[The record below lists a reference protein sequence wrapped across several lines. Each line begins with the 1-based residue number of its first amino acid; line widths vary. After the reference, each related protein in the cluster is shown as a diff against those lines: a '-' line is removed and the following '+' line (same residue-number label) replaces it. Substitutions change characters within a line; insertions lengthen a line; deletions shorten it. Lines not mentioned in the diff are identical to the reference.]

1 MAQPRTSTSSRS
13 NRDDV
18 LQFLDSLDAYSGTPP
33 KPSSSS
39 AAGPGGAGSLPRST
53 SSNTVGGKPA
63 LSSTSAAN
71 SPAKPAGSAAPSG
84 AAAVPGAAGGAKP
97 ANAAEAQSVLDFLD
111 EITQRSS
118 TPTAR
123 TSLGGAER
131 GLEKKTSVPSGL
143 SRSTSRTNLG
153 AVPVRSSAAAGGVAG
168 EAPRRSTESARSV
181 RSTTPAA
188 GVSPKPA
195 APSAPSASSS
205 SSAAPAPAAE
215 APAGAGGWGW
225 SSMWTQA
232 SSVVQTASN
241 LAAQAKT
248 AAEEQVKAAQS
259 SAAAGGGIAGLGG
272 GLMKALG
279 ENEQAKKWS
288 ETVQSYAKGAHLDQL
303 GKDLKSS
310 TLKSL
315 TDLLNAVAP
324 PIAEHEVIQVS
335 LSHDMVGYDGV
346 ETLVYRGLAK
356 IMEQIEGGTLI
367 VNKGT
372 EEKPREQAEGDE
384 DFRDLNVVDGLTE
397 GWKLA
402 EASLDQLIKA
412 TYAPPAPPSES
423 STSDLTVPVTTCP
436 IYLRIQPALAPLPFL
451 PSSSLNPASTTPDSQ
466 KALFFLLLLRDPT
479 HKLVHSSVSQ
489 SMPASWLEIPFEENE
504 WVEDAMVE
512 IIRRSVEIIGQE
524 YIQHR
529 MRAQS
534 NAISQAREE
543 AKKALEQHHSSSQS
557 QQQLTDEQRERQEQQ
572 EAEASQAA
580 QEARVGV
587 V

>member
-1 MAQPRTSTSSRS
+1 MSAPPPRTSTSSRS
-13 NRDDV
+13 NREDV

-33 KPSSSS
+33 KAPAS
-39 AAGPGGAGSLPRST
+39 AAGGAGGVPRST
-53 SSNTVGGKPA
+53 SSTALGGGGVKPP
-63 LSSTSAAN
+63 SSAGAAA
-71 SPAKPAGSAAPSG
+71 SPAKGT
-84 AAAVPGAAGGAKP
+84 

-111 EITQRSS
+111 EITTQRPRASAPS
-118 TPTAR
+118 AAAPR
-123 TSLGGAER
+123 TSLSGGER
-131 GLEKKTSVPSGL
+131 ALDKKPSIPSGL

-153 AVPVRSSAAAGGVAG
+153 AVPVRSTAGTEG
-168 EAPRRSTESARSV
+168 APRRSTDSARSV
-181 RSTTPAA
+181 RTAGTSSGTSPRPAA
-188 GVSPKPA
+188 AA
-195 APSAPSASSS
+195 AP
-205 SSAAPAPAAE
+205 AAPAPAA
-215 APAGAGGWGW
+215 APTPAQEQPAQAGGWGW
-225 SSMWTQA
+225 SSMWSQA
-232 SSVVQTASN
+232 SNVVQQASN

-259 SAAAGGGIAGLGG
+259 QATAAGGIAGIGG

-279 ENEQAKKWS
+279 ENEQAKKWG
-288 ETVQSYAKGAHLDQL
+288 ETVAGYAKGAHLDQI
-303 GKDLKSS
+303 GKDLKST

-346 ETLVYRGLAK
+346 ESLVYRGLAK

-372 EEKPREQAEGDE
+372 EEKPKETTDDD
-384 DFRDLNVVDGLTE
+384 DFRDLNIVDGLTE

-402 EASLDQLIKA
+402 EASLDGLIKA
-412 TYAPPAPPSES
+412 TYTPPAPPSS
-423 STSDLTVPVTTCP
+423 STDGVTVPVTTCP
-436 IYLRIQPALAPLPFL
+436 VYLRIQPVLAPLPSL
-451 PSSSLNPASTTPDSQ
+451 PSSLLNPASTTPDSQ

-479 HKLVHSSVSQ
+479 HNLVHSSMSQ
-489 SMPASWLEIPFEENE
+489 SMPASWLDIPFEENE

-512 IIRRSVEIIGQE
+512 VIRRSVEIIGQE
-524 YIQHR
+524 YITHR

-534 NAISQAREE
+534 VAISQARAE
-543 AKKALEQHHSSSQS
+543 AQQALDSHASSSEE
-557 QQQLTDEQRERQEQQ
+557 QQTLFDEQREQQ

>member
-1 MAQPRTSTSSRS
+1 MAQPRTSTSRS

-33 KPSSSS
+33 KPSTAPSS
-39 AAGPGGAGSLPRST
+39 AAATGGLPRST
-53 SSNTVGGKPA
+53 SSNTVGKPLA
-63 LSSTSAAN
+63 SSASAALPTASTTA
-71 SPAKPAGSAAPSG
+71 SPAKG
-84 AAAVPGAAGGAKP
+84 AP

-123 TSLGGAER
+123 TSLGGPDR
-131 GLEKKTSVPSGL
+131 TLEKKSSIPSGL
-143 SRSTSRTNLG
+143 SRSTSRSNLG
-153 AVPVRSSAAAGGVAG
+153 AVPVRTAQG
-168 EAPRRSTESARSV
+168 EAQPRRSTDSARSV
-181 RSTTPAA
+181 RTA
-188 GVSPKPA
+188 GASPKTA
-195 APSAPSASSS
+195 AASAPSAST
-205 SSAAPAPAAE
+205 SAPAPAPAA
-215 APAGAGGWGW
+215 PAAAQAEQQQQQQGGGGWGW

-232 SSVVQTASN
+232 SSVVQQASH

-259 SAAAGGGIAGLGG
+259 QAAQAGGIAGIGG
-272 GLMKALG
+272 GLIKAIG

-288 ETVQSYAKGAHLDQL
+288 EAAVSYAKGAHLDQL
-303 GKDLKSS
+303 GKELKSS

-356 IMEQIEGGTLI
+356 IMDQIEGGTLV
-367 VNKGT
+367 VNRGT
-372 EEKPREQAEGDE
+372 EEKPREAQEGEE
-384 DFRDLNVVDGLTE
+384 DFRDLNLVDGLTE

-412 TYAPPAPPSES
+412 TYKPPAPPSAS
-423 STSDLTVPVTTCP
+423 SADDKSLTVPVTTCP
-436 IYLRIQPALAPLPFL
+436 IYMRIQPCLAPVPFL
-451 PSSSLNPASTTPDSQ
+451 PSSSLNPASTTPDAH
-466 KALFFLLLLRDPT
+466 KVLFFLLLLRDPT
-479 HKLVHSSVSQ
+479 HNLIHSSVSQ
-489 SMPASWLEIPFEENE
+489 SMPSGWLEIPFEENE

-512 IIRRSVEIIGQE
+512 NIRRAVETIGQE
-524 YIQHR
+524 YLTHR

-534 NAISQAREE
+534 VAISQAREE
-543 AKKALEQHHSSSQS
+543 AQKALAESAAASPAAQ
-557 QQQLTDEQRERQEQQ
+557 EEREKQ

>member
-1 MAQPRTSTSSRS
+1 MAAPPPRTSTSRR
-13 NRDDV
+13 NEDV

-33 KPSSSS
+33 RPTSSTGAPSS
-39 AAGPGGAGSLPRST
+39 ALPRSG
-53 SSNTVGGKPA
+53 SSTALGGGPSGVGKPPSA
-63 LSSTSAAN
+63 STTA
-71 SPAKPAGSAAPSG
+71 SPAKA
-84 AAAVPGAAGGAKP
+84 P

-118 TPTAR
+118 TPAAPR
-123 TSLGGAER
+123 ASLSGSER
-131 GLEKKTSVPSGL
+131 ALEKKTSIPSGL
-143 SRSTSRTNLG
+143 SRSTSRNNLG
-153 AVPVRSSAAAGGVAG
+153 AVPVRAGMTAG
-168 EAPRRSTESARSV
+168 DAAPRRSTDSARSV
-181 RSTTPAA
+181 RTAGTATGSSPRSTA
-188 GVSPKPA
+188 A
-195 APSAPSASSS
+195 APPAQPVASTSATAVASSPAS
-205 SSAAPAPAAE
+205 SAPAA
-215 APAGAGGWGW
+215 AAGSGGWGW
-225 SSMWTQA
+225 SSMWNQA
-232 SSVVQTASN
+232 SSVVQQASS
-241 LAAQAKT
+241 LAQQAKT
-248 AAEEQVKAAQS
+248 AAEEQVKAAQEQA
-259 SAAAGGGIAGLGG
+259 SAAGGIAGLGE

-279 ENEQAKKWS
+279 ENEQAKKWG
-288 ETVQSYAKGAHLDQL
+288 ETVAGYAKGAHLDQI
-303 GKDLKSS
+303 GKDLKST

-372 EEKPREQAEGDE
+372 EEKPRESSEGDDE
-384 DFRDLNVVDGLTE
+384 VRDLNIVDGLTE

-412 TYAPPAPPSES
+412 TYKPDAPPSS
-423 STSDLTVPVTTCP
+423 SSADGVTVPVTTCP
-436 IYLRIQPALAPLPFL
+436 IYMRIQPCLSPVPSL
-451 PSSSLNPASTTPDSQ
+451 PSSSLNPASTTPDAQ
-466 KALFFLLLLRDPT
+466 KVLYFLLILRDPT
-479 HKLVHSSVSQ
+479 HNLVHSSMSQ
-489 SMPASWLEIPFEENE
+489 SMPSSWLDIPFEENE

-524 YIQHR
+524 YITHR

-534 NAISQAREE
+534 DAIASARAE
-543 AKKALEQHHSSSQS
+543 AQHALHEHSSAQS
-557 QQQLTDEQRERQEQQ
+557 DEQREQQ
-572 EAEASQAA
+572 EVEASQAA

>member
-1 MAQPRTSTSSRS
+1 MAQRTSRS

-33 KPSSSS
+33 KPSATSSS
-39 AAGPGGAGSLPRST
+39 AQPSSSLPRST
-53 SSNTVGGKPA
+53 SSSTLPSSASAAAKSD
-63 LSSTSAAN
+63 SSTAGRATA
-71 SPAKPAGSAAPSG
+71 SPAKAAPS
-84 AAAVPGAAGGAKP
+84 
-97 ANAAEAQSVLDFLD
+97 NAAEAQSVLDFLD

-118 TPTAR
+118 TPSSRPSTEAR
-123 TSLGGAER
+123 A
-131 GLEKKTSVPSGL
+131 LEKKTSIPSGL

-153 AVPVRSSAAAGGVAG
+153 AVPVRSSAGGAGGEA
-168 EAPRRSTESARSV
+168 APRKSTDSARSV
-181 RSTTPAA
+181 RSVAA
-188 GVSPKPA
+188 GGASGASPKPA
-195 APSAPSASSS
+195 APSASAPPTAA
-205 SSAAPAPAAE
+205 AAPAAPEPAQQQ
-215 APAGAGGWGW
+215 AGGGGWGW
-225 SSMWTQA
+225 SSMWNQA
-232 SSVVQTASN
+232 SSVVQQASH

-248 AAEEQVKAAQS
+248 AAEEQVKAAQES
-259 SAAAGGGIAGLGG
+259 AAAAGGIQGIGG

-279 ENEQAKKWS
+279 ENEQAKKWG
-288 ETVQSYAKGAHLDQL
+288 ETVAGYAKGAHLDQI

-356 IMEQIEGGTLI
+356 IMDQIEGGTLI
-367 VNKGT
+367 VNKGN
-372 EEKPREQAEGDE
+372 EEKPREQADE

-412 TYAPPAPPSES
+412 TYQPPASPSSS
-423 STSDLTVPVTTCP
+423 STDGLTVPVTTCP
-436 IYLRIQPALAPLPFL
+436 IYMRIQPVLAPLPFL
-451 PSSSLNPASTTPDSQ
+451 PSTLLNPAHTTPDAQ
-466 KALFFLLLLRDPT
+466 KSLFFLLVLRDPT
-479 HKLVHSSVSQ
+479 HNLVHSSLSQ
-489 SMPASWLEIPFEENE
+489 AMPATWLEIPFEENE

-512 IIRRSVEIIGQE
+512 VIRRSVETVGQD
-524 YIQHR
+524 YITLR

-534 NAISQAREE
+534 NAISAARAE
-543 AKKALEQHHSSSQS
+543 ALKALDSHQEKEQE
-557 QQQLTDEQRERQEQQ
+557 EQRQQQ
-572 EAEASQAA
+572 EAEASTAA

>member
-1 MAQPRTSTSSRS
+1 MAQPRTSTSGRS

-33 KPSSSS
+33 KPSAS
-39 AAGPGGAGSLPRST
+39 APGAGAPRTGGLPRST
-53 SSNTVGGKPA
+53 SSNTVGKPP
-63 LSSTSAAN
+63 STSTTN
-71 SPAKPAGSAAPSG
+71 SPAKPAGGSVAG
-84 AAAVPGAAGGAKP
+84 AGGAGGPGGAP

-118 TPTAR
+118 TPTSR
-123 TSLGGAER
+123 TSLGGESR
-131 GLEKKTSVPSGL
+131 GLEKKSSIPSGL

-153 AVPVRSSAAAGGVAG
+153 AVPVRSSAAGGAGAAAG

-181 RSTTPAA
+181 RSTTPGVPA
-188 GVSPKPA
+188 GASPKA
-195 APSAPSASSS
+195 APATAAAAPATSSS
-205 SSAAPAPAAE
+205 SSTQAPPAESAQQQS
-215 APAGAGGWGW
+215 GGWGW

-232 SSVVQTASN
+232 SSVVATASS

-248 AAEEQVKAAQS
+248 AAEEQVKAAQANAN
-259 SAAAGGGIAGLGG
+259 AAGGIAGLGG

-279 ENEQAKKWS
+279 ENEQVKGWGDKVS
-288 ETVQSYAKGAHLDQL
+288 SYAKGAHLDQI
-303 GKDLKSS
+303 GKDLKST

-346 ETLVYRGLAK
+346 ETLVYRGLAR

-372 EEKPREQAEGDE
+372 EEKPREQQEGDE

-412 TYAPPAPPSES
+412 TYKPPAPPSETAS
-423 STSDLTVPVTTCP
+423 SDLTVPVTTCP

-479 HKLVHSSVSQ
+479 HNLVHSSVSQ
-489 SMPASWLEIPFEENE
+489 SMPASWLDIPFEENE

-543 AKKALEQHHSSSQS
+543 AKKALAEANS
-557 QQQLTDEQRERQEQQ
+557 QQTEEQREQQ

>member
-33 KPSSSS
+33 KPTPS
-39 AAGPGGAGSLPRST
+39 SLPRST
-53 SSNTVGGKPA
+53 SNHALGQPSPSPSAQAKPHPA
-63 LSSTSAAN
+63 PPSASTTA
-71 SPAKPAGSAAPSG
+71 SPAKP
-84 AAAVPGAAGGAKP
+84 P

-111 EITQRSS
+111 EITQRSA
-118 TPTAR
+118 TPTA
-123 TSLGGAER
+123 SVSP
-131 GLEKKTSVPSGL
+131 SVPRASLDKKPSIPGAL
-143 SRSTSRTNLG
+143 SRSTSRQNLG
-153 AVPVRSSAAAGGVAG
+153 AVPVRSSAGAAAGAG
-168 EAPRRSTESARSV
+168 EAQPRRSTDSARSV
-181 RSTTPAA
+181 RTGMTASPKAAPAA
-188 GVSPKPA
+188 
-195 APSAPSASSS
+195 APVAS
-205 SSAAPAPAAE
+205 APAPAA
-215 APAGAGGWGW
+215 PAAAAAAAAAAEEEPSAQGGWGW

-232 SSVVQTASN
+232 SSVVQQASN
-241 LAAQAKT
+241 LAQQARS
-248 AAEEQVKAAQS
+248 AAEEQVKAAQEQ
-259 SAAAGGGIAGLGG
+259 ATARGGIAGLGG
-272 GLMKALG
+272 GLIKALG

-303 GKDLKSS
+303 GKDLKST

-356 IMEQIEGGTLI
+356 IMDQIEGGTLI
-367 VNKGT
+367 VNKGA

-384 DFRDLNVVDGLTE
+384 DVRDLNLVDGLTE

-402 EASLDQLIKA
+402 EASLEQLIKS
-412 TYAPPAPPSES
+412 TYAPPAPPSAS
-423 STSDLTVPVTTCP
+423 STDGATIPVTTCP
-436 IYLRIQPALAPLPFL
+436 IYLRIQPCLAPLPFL
-451 PSSSLNPASTTPDSQ
+451 PTSSLNPASTTPDAH

-479 HKLVHSSVSQ
+479 HNLVHSSLSQ
-489 SMPASWLEIPFEENE
+489 SLPSAWLEIPFEDNE

-512 IIRRSVEIIGQE
+512 VIRRSVEVIGQE
-524 YIQHR
+524 YITHR
-529 MRAQS
+529 MRAQGV
-534 NAISQAREE
+534 AIERAREE
-543 AKKALEQHHSSSQS
+543 ARKTLASAAAGEG
-557 QQQLTDEQRERQEQQ
+557 QQEEDDAARERQES
-572 EAEASQAA
+572 EASQAA